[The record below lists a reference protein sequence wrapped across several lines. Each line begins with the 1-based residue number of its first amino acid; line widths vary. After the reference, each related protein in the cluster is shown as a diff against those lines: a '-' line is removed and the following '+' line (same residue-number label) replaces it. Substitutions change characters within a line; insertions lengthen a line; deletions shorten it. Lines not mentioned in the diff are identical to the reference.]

1 MVRSMESLPVVTLAK
16 DLRQAIRAGHP
27 WLYDGAL
34 ARKQPRLRPGQRV
47 QVAHAGE
54 IVAVGFADPGA
65 PISVRVLTRD
75 PEEHTDEAWAASR
88 AHQAARCRAAD
99 PLLAG
104 TNGFRVIHGEN
115 DYMPGLVVDL
125 YGDTAVVV
133 FDGAAAAVFWE
144 PLMDAVAAGLS
155 RAGLAIARYWRRP
168 IKGAEAGPEA
178 AGKVLRGDEP
188 PDVILIDEHGA
199 RFEVDVRQGQK
210 TGFFLDQRPNRRLV
224 HDMAAGAE
232 VLNLFS
238 YTGGFS
244 VHAALGGARRVTSVD
259 LSRPAI
265 DSARR
270 NFAHNGLRPE
280 DHRFLAENA
289 FDYLHGLHTRDER
302 FDLVIVDPPS
312 FAPSERSKPR
322 ALKAYTTLNRLA
334 LRVVE
339 PGGWLVSASCSSHIT
354 VADMLSIL
362 AAAGPPSGRRTRILQ
377 VRGAGSDHPILP
389 AFPEGQYLKV
399 VLLWVE

>member
-1 MVRSMESLPVVTLAK
+1 MVRAMESLPVVTLAK

-34 ARKQPRLRPGQRV
+34 ARKLPRLQPGQRV
-47 QVAHAGE
+47 RVAHAGE
-54 IVAVGFADPGA
+54 LLAVGFADPGA
-65 PISVRVLTRD
+65 PITVRVLARD
-75 PEEHTDEAWAASR
+75 PDTRTDEAWAATR
-88 AHQAARCRAAD
+88 AYQAARCRVAD

-115 DYMPGLVVDL
+115 DFMPGLVVDL
-125 YGDTAVVV
+125 YDDTAVVV
-133 FDGAAAAVFWE
+133 FDGAAAAAFWE
-144 PLMDAVAAGLS
+144 PLMDGVAAGLA

-168 IKGAEAGPEA
+168 IKGADTGPEA

-188 PDVILIDEHGA
+188 PAVIIIDEHGA
-199 RFEVDVRQGQK
+199 RFEVDVRHGQK

-224 HDMAAGAE
+224 HELAAGAE

-265 DSARR
+265 DGARR
-270 NFAHNGLRPE
+270 NFEHNALGP
-280 DHRFLAENA
+280 DGHRFVAENA
-289 FDYLHGLHTRDER
+289 FDYLHALHERDER

-312 FAPSERSKPR
+312 FAPNERSKPR
-322 ALKAYTTLNRLA
+322 AIKAYTTLNRQA

-354 VADMLSIL
+354 VQDMLSIL
-362 AAAGPPSGRRTRILQ
+362 AAAGPPSGRRTRIMQ

-389 AFPEGQYLKV
+389 AFPEGSYLKV
-399 VLLWVE
+399 ILLWVE